1 MPSAAPAATAAL
13 NTSKPVLLVFFR
25 IDCPVNSYHKTSK
38 VDGTMS
44 EYQDAMET
52 EDDREVDNRRP
63 ITDAVGCGANAL
75 SEFVGS
81 LGNEYWTSEP
91 RTAEEVQQV
100 VAYLEDALDQWETRG
115 MSNKGD
121 VDKLEFWMCRV
132 NYMPKCIRTET
143 IDQREKLAKRLLTF
157 ASGIKN
163 KRARTQSPTSVN
175 EHAAI
180 VSAFENKYQD
190 PNGGVP
196 RLCDYVEKCH
206 DYWKRQG
213 FASNETDTSK
223 PKPYSPFITLC
234 QSSGWGKSR
243 MVRELSE
250 YLPVLYISFQDEES
264 TGYPKRTKEAIEY
277 LKDGTWFEST
287 KRLNRAARSLRALW
301 KQNADDPKKESKE
314 SKEPKY
320 NSFDVTSEKKFWDDL
335 QRGSPDHGSKEDES
349 LDNQLV
355 VVVFDEARGMF
366 NEKVQL
372 EESENLFLHSRR
384 VLQKTTNLF
393 GIYTDTSFKLSNFSP
408 QSRHDSSARV
418 KEDGTLLFHPFVPC
432 HCMDVMKGAYRD
444 LAVTLSDDWP
454 INLGR
459 PLWKTAFSFEKDLYS
474 FALDKLKIKRNASDH
489 NQFLAAML
497 VRLGLF
503 LSPVASGTGDL
514 VAKHMATALAIDE
527 DRSGVLA
534 TYVSEPVLSL
544 GASILWK
551 QNHVLCEKLL
561 PALRSALM
569 RGQVLE
575 GPLGEIVGSI
585 LLLIAMDKISTE
597 SDPAGPVKFKWCTVE
612 KFLQKLGDEWE
623 WDQLKTK
630 IPRDANISVTHFIP
644 WRRDFKVADLQK
656 LAERRAGCTMRRNQD
671 GADLLIPLWW
681 KNNDKYTFGAILIQV
696 KNCIKHNDMR
706 EVGYKMHPHYV
717 FKEDAELKKL
727 LYINIVMELGLGQH
741 EAVNSRGQEERN
753 VQIVQISTTPSS
765 EGTDSGDA
773 ASSSGC
779 TVEASVSKSY
789 LHAKIPLDKK
799 EYSLFR
805 LKGLTSIPFVRNNQD
820 LHCALN
826 NLLLGPCDVNSWLE
840 VHRMKKDEPNY
851 ENDLSTMVE
860 IERKEELK

>member
-1 MPSAAPAATAAL
+1 
-13 NTSKPVLLVFFR
+13 
-25 IDCPVNSYHKTSK
+25 
-38 VDGTMS
+38 MS

-75 SEFVGS
+75 SELVGS
-81 LGNEYWTSEP
+81 LGNEYWTSSES

-100 VAYLEDALDQWETRG
+100 VAHLEDALDQWETRG
-115 MSNKGD
+115 MSNKDD
-121 VDKLEFWMCRV
+121 VDKLDFWKSRV
-132 NYMPKCIRTET
+132 MDLPDCISISNTNQ
-143 IDQREKLAKRLLTF
+143 IRELPHQLLTF
-157 ASGIKN
+157 ASGTTN
-163 KRARTQSPTSVN
+163 KKARTQSPTSVN

-180 VSAFENKYQD
+180 ASAFENKYHD
-190 PNGGVP
+190 PNGGVA
-196 RLCDYVEKCH
+196 RLRDYVENCH
-206 DYWKRQG
+206 VCWKRHG
-213 FASNETDTSK
+213 IASNETDTSK

-243 MVRELSE
+243 MVRELSNQ
-250 YLPVLYISFQDEES
+250 LPVLYVSFQGEDS

-277 LKDGTWFEST
+277 LKDGTWFELT
-287 KRLNRAARSLRALW
+287 NRLDRAARSLRALW
-301 KQNADDPKKESKE
+301 KRNTDDPKKELNF
-314 SKEPKY
+314 
-320 NSFDVTSEKKFWDDL
+320 NSFDVTNEKQFWDDL
-335 QRGSPDHGSKEDES
+335 QRGSLHEPKEDES

-366 NEKVQL
+366 KESVRL

-384 VLQKTTNLF
+384 VLQETTNLF
-393 GIYTDTSFKLSNFSP
+393 GIYTDTSSKLSNFSP

-432 HCMDVMKGAYRD
+432 HCMDVMKETDRD
-444 LAVTLSDDWP
+444 LATTLSDAWP

-474 FALDKLKIKRNASDH
+474 FALDKLKIKRNCSDH

-544 GASILWK
+544 GASIMWK
-551 QNHVLCEKLL
+551 QNHVLCGNLL

-630 IPRDANISVTHFIP
+630 IPRKANISVTHFIP
-644 WRRDFKVADLQK
+644 WQRDFKVADLQK

-727 LYINIVMELGLGQH
+727 LYINIVMELGLGRH

-753 VQIVQISTTPSS
+753 VQVVQISTTPSS

-779 TVEASVSKSY
+779 TVKASVSKSS